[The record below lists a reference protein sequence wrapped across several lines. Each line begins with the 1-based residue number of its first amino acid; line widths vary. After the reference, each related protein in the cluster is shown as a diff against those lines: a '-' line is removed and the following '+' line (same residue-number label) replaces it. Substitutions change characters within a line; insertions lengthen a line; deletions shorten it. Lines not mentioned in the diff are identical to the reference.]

1 MNASARVLLA
11 GTLTVFASIALAQT
25 VPGEAKDQKPLPAS
39 IHGWAVHPDG
49 TPLLTVEIEP
59 VRPGGAS
66 AVVLV
71 SQKDGSFES
80 KPFTSRSLPPGR
92 ESWVEPSTMSSV
104 PEDLLSRNAIHGP
117 GAGD

>member
-80 KPFTSRSLPPGR
+80 KPLPPGR
-92 ESWVEPSTMSSV
+92 YRLGVSLGLNRQPCQ
-104 PEDLLSRNAIHGP
+104 A
-117 GAGD
+117 